1 MKLVLEPGMQGPG
14 STKSWKFRSDQSTA
28 PVLMEFV
35 EQWRK
40 QDGHQVMKEDK
51 DENEIRFILQYVLS
65 MKAAG

>member
-1 MKLVLEPGMQGPG
+1 MQGPG

-51 DENEIRFILQYVLS
+51 DENEIRFISQYVLS
-65 MKAAG
+65 RKAAG

>member
-1 MKLVLEPGMQGPG
+1 
-14 STKSWKFRSDQSTA
+14 
-28 PVLMEFV
+28 MEFV

-65 MKAAG
+65 RKAAG